1 MTIEIKITAKDK
13 CCPFCGSHNIEA
25 DFDFYDWDEELALG
39 LSCSECQ
46 TTGPEVAIGY
56 FIYCYLRAKKLYT
69 YQEREGHEEKFKDA
83 LRYCGKIWR
92 KWAVTFWNCRS
103 KEELNRQYA
112 AFEKELKPYAEAT
125 QRIEH

>member
-1 MTIEIKITAKDK
+1 MTIEIKTTAKDK

-56 FIYCYLRAKKLYT
+56 FIYCYLRGQLHLPEEVGACKL
-69 YQEREGHEEKFKDA
+69 A
-83 LRYCGKIWR
+83 LRQSLHGSDL
-92 KWAVTFWNCRS
+92 V
-103 KEELNRQYA
+103 
-112 AFEKELKPYAEAT
+112 P
-125 QRIEH
+125 